1 MPRKSA
7 TAAPAR
13 TDVDSMKRESEE
25 LRKVLFDLL
34 DYMGGSDLVGL
45 TPDHPLAKAWALRT
59 KLLGE

>member
-1 MPRKSA
+1 
-7 TAAPAR
+7 
-13 TDVDSMKRESEE
+13 MKRESEE